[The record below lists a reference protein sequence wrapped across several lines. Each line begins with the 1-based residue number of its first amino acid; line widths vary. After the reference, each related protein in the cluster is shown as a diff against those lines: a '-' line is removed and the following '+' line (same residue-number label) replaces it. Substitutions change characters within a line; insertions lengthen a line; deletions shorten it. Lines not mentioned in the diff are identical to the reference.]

1 MTKKRIVILL
11 SMTLVLLQ
19 PIRAAKGFAI
29 IIDPKSHA
37 QAKTEVEAYART
49 IEQVNKMQVY
59 TIEDRWGVPDS
70 IRACL
75 YGMYKKGQ
83 IQGAVF
89 IGDIP
94 IPMIRD
100 AQHLTSAFKMSQ
112 KLPKD
117 KSSVPSDRFYDD
129 FGLKFRYLEKDSTS
143 TLFYYSLRA
152 DGDQYI
158 KADIFTGRIR
168 PTDVGGTSRYEKLR
182 KFLRKAVAEKLAGNK
197 LDQVFFF
204 TGQGSLNESR
214 VAAMDEKAQYYEH
227 FPWLKNSREQSIKY
241 IDHSQEKYIKAT
253 LMNELQREDLD
264 LSILHHHGDFDTQ
277 YLCKANKDVP
287 DSIDALHRDLHLPD
301 FAAYGYRPN
310 SRVVIF
316 DACYNGAFQNPDCI
330 ANEYIFSDGKTVAC
344 MGGTVN
350 VIQDKWYDRLIG
362 LLAYS
367 HTIGEIND
375 YQELLESH
383 IIGDPTYF
391 FAPET
396 KIKESA
402 TADGISL
409 KLLQRFEEGK
419 VSSAQLLETLK
430 TSPFDQVRMQ
440 ALQLLART
448 GGADFVK
455 GITVALTDKAE
466 MVQRF
471 AVNYAKTNGSEEL
484 AKPLVKIW
492 TDNSASARVNADARM
507 AVEFFA
513 KSVLQKAYDEVWAKA
528 NYVNKDSLGAKY
540 QSVITKYANYWEKE
554 VDEIIA
560 DTIKDKAF
568 NFSAACMRLYCPHVR
583 IPDIMNY
590 IKTSSNEVRRVALL
604 EAMGWYKYSYQ
615 APVIAKISKEISE
628 NPNES
633 EAVRSEALKTY
644 NRITYNG
651 KNNTNQKK

>member
-1 MTKKRIVILL
+1 MSIALA
-11 SMTLVLLQ
+11 LLQ
-19 PIRAAKGFAI
+19 PARAAKGFAI

-37 QAKTEVEAYART
+37 LAKTEVFAYAHA
-49 IEQVNKMQVY
+49 IEQVNRMKVY
-59 TIEDRWGVPDS
+59 TIDDRWGVPDS

-75 YGMYKKGQ
+75 YSMYSKGL

-94 IPMIRD
+94 VPMIRD

-112 KLPKD
+112 KLPRE

-129 FGLKFRYLEKDSTS
+129 FRLKFRFLEKDSS
-143 TLFYYSLRA
+143 SALFYYSLRA
-152 DGDQYI
+152 DGEQHVCSS
-158 KADIFTGRIR
+158 IFTGRIR
-168 PTDVGGTSRYEKLR
+168 PTDAGGTSRYEKLR
-182 KFLRKAVAEKLAGNK
+182 KFLRKAAAEKLAAGQ
-197 LDQVFFF
+197 LRRIFFF

-214 VAAMDEKAQYYEH
+214 VAAMDEKIQYYEH
-227 FPWLKNSREQSIKY
+227 FPWLTRSPRQSIKY
-241 IDHSQEKYIKAT
+241 IDYSQEKYIKAS

-277 YLCKANKDVP
+277 YLGRANKDVP
-287 DSIDALHRDLHLPD
+287 DSIDALQRDLHLPD
-301 FAAYGYRPN
+301 FAAYRFRPS

-316 DACYNGAFQNPDCI
+316 DACYNGAFQNDDCI

-367 HTIGEIND
+367 HTIGEINN
-375 YQELLESH
+375 YQQLLESH
-383 IIGDPTYF
+383 IIGDPTFF

-396 KIKESA
+396 EIKLSE
-402 TADGISL
+402 TADGTSL
-409 KLLQRFEEGK
+409 KLLQEFDKGK
-419 VSSAQLLETLK
+419 LSTARLLETLK

-440 ALQLLART
+440 ALQLLARA
-448 GGADFVK
+448 GGDDFVK
-455 GITVALTDKAE
+455 GIAVALDDKAE

-471 AVNYAKTNGSEEL
+471 AVNYCKLSGSPEL
-484 AKPLVKIW
+484 ARPLVKVW
-492 TDNSASARVNADARM
+492 TDNSASARVKADARM
-507 AVEFFA
+507 AVEFFPRD
-513 KSVLQKAYDEVWAKA
+513 VLQKAFDEVWATA
-528 NYVNKDSLGAKY
+528 DYVNKDSLGAKY
-540 QSVITKYANYWEKE
+540 QTVISKYANYWEKE

-560 DTIKDKAF
+560 DTLRDKAF
-568 NFSAACMRLYCPHVR
+568 NFSASCMRIYCPHSR

-590 IKTSSNEVRRVALL
+590 VRTGTGDARRVTLI
-604 EAMGWYKYSYQ
+604 EAMGWYSHSYQ

-628 NPNES
+628 NPGES
-633 EAVRSEALKTY
+633 EALRAEALKTY

-651 KNNTNQKK
+651 KYNISLQK

>member
-1 MTKKRIVILL
+1 
-11 SMTLVLLQ
+11 MTLILLQ
-19 PIRAAKGFAI
+19 PIKAAKGFAI

-37 QAKTEVEAYART
+37 QAKTEVEAYARA
-49 IEQVNKMQVY
+49 IEQENKLKVY
-59 TIEDRWGVPDS
+59 TIDDRWRVPDS

-75 YGMYKKGQ
+75 RSMYSKGQ

-94 IPMIRD
+94 VPMIRD

-112 KLPKD
+112 KLPKG

-143 TLFYYSLRA
+143 TLFYYSLSA
-152 DGDQYI
+152 DGEQYI
-158 KADIFTGRIR
+158 KSSIFTGRIR
-168 PTDVGGTSRYEKLR
+168 PTDAGGTSRYEKLR
-182 KFLRKAVAEKLAGNK
+182 KFLRKAAAEKLAGNK
-197 LDQVFFF
+197 LDRIFFF

-214 VAAMDEKAQYYEH
+214 VAAMDEKIQYYEH
-227 FPWLKNSREQSIKY
+227 FPWLKNSREQSITY
-241 IDHSQEKYIKAT
+241 IDYSQEKYIKAT

-277 YLCKANKDVP
+277 YLGKANKDIP
-287 DSIDALHRDLHLPD
+287 DSIDAVQRDLHLPD
-301 FAAYGYRPN
+301 FASYNYRPS

-316 DACYNGAFQNPDCI
+316 DACYNGAFQNDDCI

-367 HTIGEIND
+367 HTIGEINN

-383 IIGDPTYF
+383 IIGDPTFF

-396 KIKESA
+396 KIKETA

-409 KLLQRFEEGK
+409 KLLQRFDKGK
-419 VSSAQLLETLK
+419 VSTAQLLKTLK
-430 TSPFDQVRMQ
+430 SSPFAQVRMQ
-440 ALQLLART
+440 ALQLLALA
-448 GGADFVK
+448 GGDDFVK
-455 GITVALTDKAE
+455 GIAAAIYDKAE

-513 KSVLQKAYDEVWAKA
+513 KDVLQKAYDEVWAKA
-528 NYVNKDSLGAKY
+528 DYVNKDSLGAKY
-540 QSVITKYANYWEKE
+540 QKVISKYANYWEKE

-560 DTIKDKAF
+560 DTLRDKAF
-568 NFSAACMRLYCPHVR
+568 NFSASCMRLYCPHSR
-583 IPDIMNY
+583 IPDIMNFVR
-590 IKTSSNEVRRVALL
+590 TNSNDVRRVALI
-604 EAMGWYKYSYQ
+604 EAMGWYRHSYQ
-615 APVIAKISKEISE
+615 APVIARISKEISE
-628 NPNES
+628 NPGES

-644 NRITYNG
+644 NRITRNG
-651 KNNTNQKK
+651 KYNITLKYNTAPLK

>member
-1 MTKKRIVILL
+1 MSIALA
-11 SMTLVLLQ
+11 LLQ
-19 PIRAAKGFAI
+19 PARATKGFAI

-37 QAKTEVEAYART
+37 LAKTEVAAYAHA
-49 IEQVNKMQVY
+49 IEQVNRMKVY
-59 TIEDRWGVPDS
+59 TIDDRWGVPDS

-75 YGMYKKGQ
+75 YSMYSKGL

-94 IPMIRD
+94 VPMIRN

-112 KLPKD
+112 KLPRE

-129 FGLKFRYLEKDSTS
+129 FGLKFRFLEKDNSS

-152 DGDQYI
+152 DGEQHVCSS
-158 KADIFTGRIR
+158 IFTGRIR
-168 PTDVGGTSRYEKLR
+168 PTDAGGTSRYEKLR
-182 KFLRKAVAEKLAGNK
+182 KFLRKAAAEKLAAGQ
-197 LDQVFFF
+197 LRRIFFF

-214 VAAMDEKAQYYEH
+214 VAAMDEKIQYYEH
-227 FPWLKNSREQSIKY
+227 FPWLTRSPGQSIKY
-241 IDHSQEKYIKAT
+241 IDYSQEKYIKAS

-277 YLCKANKDVP
+277 YLGRANKDVP
-287 DSIDALHRDLHLPD
+287 DSIDAQQRDLHLPD
-301 FAAYGYRPN
+301 FTTYRFRPS

-316 DACYNGAFQNPDCI
+316 DACFNGAFQNYDCI

-367 HTIGEIND
+367 HTIGEINN

-383 IIGDPTYF
+383 IIGDPTFF

-396 KIKESA
+396 EIKLSE
-402 TADGISL
+402 TADGTSL
-409 KLLQRFEEGK
+409 KLLQEFDKGK
-419 VSSAQLLETLK
+419 LSTARLLETLK

-440 ALQLLART
+440 ALQLLARA
-448 GGADFVK
+448 GGDDFVK
-455 GITVALTDKAE
+455 GIAVALDDKAE

-471 AVNYAKTNGSEEL
+471 AVNYCKLNGSPEL
-484 AKPLVKIW
+484 ARPLVKVW
-492 TDNSASARVNADARM
+492 TDNSASARVKADARM
-507 AVEFFA
+507 AVEFFPRD
-513 KSVLQKAYDEVWAKA
+513 VLQKAFDEVWAKA
-528 NYVNKDSLGAKY
+528 VYVNKDSLGREY
-540 QSVITKYANYWEKE
+540 QKVISKYANYWEKE
-554 VDEIIA
+554 VDEIVA
-560 DTIKDKAF
+560 DTLHDKAF
-568 NFSAACMRLYCPHVR
+568 NFSASCMRIYCPHSR

-590 IKTSSNEVRRVALL
+590 VRTSTGDVRRVALI
-604 EAMGWYKYSYQ
+604 EAMGWYKCSYQ
-615 APVIAKISKEISE
+615 APLIAKISKEISE
-628 NPNES
+628 NPGES
-633 EAVRSEALKTY
+633 EALRAEALKTY

-651 KNNTNQKK
+651 KYNISLQK